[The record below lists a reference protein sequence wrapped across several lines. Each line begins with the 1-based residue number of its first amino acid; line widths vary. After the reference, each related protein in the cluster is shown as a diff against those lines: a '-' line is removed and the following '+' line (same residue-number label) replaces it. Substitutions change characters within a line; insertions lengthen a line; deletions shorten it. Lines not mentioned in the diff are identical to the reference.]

1 LKEFRVNKSNC
12 LLACLYGSSDR
23 IIITT
28 LAAKKSS
35 QRLQGDTGEDPP
47 EVRRSILWILR
58 QGSDDSV
65 EAIYQTR
72 IDVRLPRSLKKD
84 SVHDYRIYSANSVDA
99 PNPLFQHHGVPGQVK
114 MYEPPCYLQVDA
126 FSASAA

>member
-28 LAAKKSS
+28 LAAKQSS

-65 EAIYQTR
+65 EAI
-72 IDVRLPRSLKKD
+72 
-84 SVHDYRIYSANSVDA
+84 
-99 PNPLFQHHGVPGQVK
+99 
-114 MYEPPCYLQVDA
+114 E
-126 FSASAA
+126 